1 MRFLIHTLM
10 LGLALLS
17 FTETY
22 AQGTGS
28 VNLTPISTFNS
39 GVFEGSASEIVA
51 YDPISGRVFVTNATA
66 GGFDILQLSQ
76 TGQLGFVTS
85 IATSRPPT
93 HLRIWNDGITSHVV
107 ASIPSL
113 PITNPGTVQV
123 FSTSGVLEAVYS
135 VGAFPDM
142 LYITSDGR
150 ALTANEGQPIG
161 GTNPRGSVSIV
172 HLATGVVEHISFT
185 GFDGQEVALRN
196 SGIRI
201 FPGFSASVD
210 LEPEYIAV
218 SGDLNFAY
226 AICQEQNCVITIDLT
241 TSTPIR
247 IDSLGKKNHLLPGNG
262 LDPSDSNGVS
272 INTWPVS
279 GLYQPDS
286 IVAFEAAGIPY
297 LLTANEGAARTEDAR
312 ARTLQLDPGAFPNA
326 GFLQANSRIGRLQ
339 VSTIDGDIDGDGDF
353 DELVAYGTRSF
364 SIFEMTTGAD
374 IVYDS
379 GDEFALVTSQAAPG
393 NFNSNST
400 SNNSADGRS
409 DNKGCEPEAA
419 TVAHIGNQI
428 LAFIGLER
436 QGGIMVYDVTD
447 PPNSFFLGYFTNRN
461 FNANI
466 ESPAAGDLGIE
477 SIVYVKPADNL
488 LNAHLII
495 TGNEI
500 SGTTTVY
507 LLSLPSPPADCNT
520 NNIPDADDISSG
532 TSTDCN
538 SDGIP
543 DECTLT
549 GNDCDQNLI
558 PDDCQPDF
566 DEDGIPNICDNDDD
580 SDGVDDT
587 NDLNPLD
594 STICRDV
601 DNDGCDDCSSGFDS
615 PSNDGLDT
623 DADGICD
630 LSDPDDDDDGVPDAS
645 DSSSTNPFICS
656 DIDLDGCDDCSSGTF
671 NTANDGTDTDTDGI
685 CDTGDGDLDGD
696 GIENECDLDQTPG
709 SDCNG
714 NNRVDTCDINDST
727 SQDCDVNGIP
737 DDCEISVNA
746 ALDCDNNGELDSCQL
761 TSGTSND
768 CNGNTVLDSC
778 EIASGSA
785 DCNNDSIPDDCQNDC
800 DGNSIPD
807 DCDLSSGSSAD
818 CNSNGVPDSCD
829 ISGGTDFDCDING
842 VIDECQITVDPN
854 LDCDLDGVL
863 QSCET
868 DTDSDGVED
877 DCDTDDD
884 NDNVLDV
891 DDSSPLDNTIC
902 RDADADGCDDCS
914 SGTDDSTNDGF
925 DFDADGLCDI
935 GDPDDDND
943 GVLDGVDSDDNNA
956 NICSDTDG
964 DSCDDCSSGI
974 FNTDDDG
981 FDFDGDGICDLG
993 DTDDDNDGALDRN
1006 DSDDNNANICSDLD
1020 GDGCDDC
1027 SAGSFDLSND
1037 GFDFDGDGTC
1047 DLGDTDDDNDG
1058 ALDDVDSDDNNVN
1071 VCSDNDGDGCDD
1083 CSSGIFDPANDGFDF
1098 DGDGTCDL
1106 GDTDDDNDGALDDA
1120 DSDDN
1125 NVNIC
1130 SDSDGDGCDDCS
1142 GGSYNPNN
1150 DGFDFD
1156 GDGICDFGDTDD
1168 DNDGALDRSDSDDNN
1183 SNICSDTDFDG
1194 CDDCSGGS
1202 YDPNNDGSD
1211 LDGDGICDLGDT
1223 DIDGDGIPNLCDVD
1237 QTGGFD
1243 CDVNGQ
1249 DDSCQTDTD
1258 ADGTID
1264 ACDNDLDGDGI
1275 PNICDADQTGGS
1287 DCDSNGQDDSC
1298 ETDFDNDGIIDT
1310 CDEDDD
1316 NDGALDSD
1324 DSDDNNI
1331 NICSD
1336 LDGDGCED
1344 CSSGTFD
1351 PANDG
1356 IDTDSDGLCDFG
1368 DTDLDGDGVDNNCDT
1383 DQVAGTDCNSDSI
1396 LDSCQGSLD
1405 FNTDGIP
1412 DVCQGN
1418 PFIRGDGNR
1427 DGNIDITDAVHT
1439 LRVLFDNFSDLC
1451 LPALDFNADQQVD
1464 ISDVSSELNYIFL
1477 GTSPPSAPFPNCG
1490 IPQGAT
1496 DSCSSFNSCP

>member
-1058 ALDDVDSDDNNVN
+1058 ALDD
-1071 VCSDNDGDGCDD
+1071 
-1083 CSSGIFDPANDGFDF
+1083 
-1098 DGDGTCDL
+1098 
-1106 GDTDDDNDGALDDA
+1106 A

-1383 DQVAGTDCNSDSI
+1383 DQVAGTDCNGDSI

>member
-10 LGLALLS
+10 LGLSLLS

-488 LNAHLII
+488 LNAHLLI

-580 SDGVDDT
+580 PDGVDDT

-656 DIDLDGCDDCSSGTF
+656 DIDLDGCDDWSNGTF
-671 NTANDGTDTDTDGI
+671 TTTHDGTDTDTDGI

-829 ISGGTDFDCDING
+829 ISVVTDFDCDI
-842 VIDECQITVDPN
+842 T
-854 LDCDLDGVL
+854 
-863 QSCET
+863 
-868 DTDSDGVED
+868 
-877 DCDTDDD
+877 
-884 NDNVLDV
+884 
-891 DDSSPLDNTIC
+891 
-902 RDADADGCDDCS
+902 
-914 SGTDDSTNDGF
+914 
-925 DFDADGLCDI
+925 
-935 GDPDDDND
+935 
-943 GVLDGVDSDDNNA
+943 
-956 NICSDTDG
+956 
-964 DSCDDCSSGI
+964 
-974 FNTDDDG
+974 
-981 FDFDGDGICDLG
+981 
-993 DTDDDNDGALDRN
+993 
-1006 DSDDNNANICSDLD
+1006 
-1020 GDGCDDC
+1020 
-1027 SAGSFDLSND
+1027 
-1037 GFDFDGDGTC
+1037 
-1047 DLGDTDDDNDG
+1047 
-1058 ALDDVDSDDNNVN
+1058 
-1071 VCSDNDGDGCDD
+1071 
-1083 CSSGIFDPANDGFDF
+1083 
-1098 DGDGTCDL
+1098 
-1106 GDTDDDNDGALDDA
+1106 
-1120 DSDDN
+1120 
-1125 NVNIC
+1125 
-1130 SDSDGDGCDDCS
+1130 
-1142 GGSYNPNN
+1142 
-1150 DGFDFD
+1150 
-1156 GDGICDFGDTDD
+1156 
-1168 DNDGALDRSDSDDNN
+1168 
-1183 SNICSDTDFDG
+1183 
-1194 CDDCSGGS
+1194 
-1202 YDPNNDGSD
+1202 
-1211 LDGDGICDLGDT
+1211 
-1223 DIDGDGIPNLCDVD
+1223 
-1237 QTGGFD
+1237 
-1243 CDVNGQ
+1243 
-1249 DDSCQTDTD
+1249 
-1258 ADGTID
+1258 
-1264 ACDNDLDGDGI
+1264 
-1275 PNICDADQTGGS
+1275 
-1287 DCDSNGQDDSC
+1287 
-1298 ETDFDNDGIIDT
+1298 
-1310 CDEDDD
+1310 
-1316 NDGALDSD
+1316 
-1324 DSDDNNI
+1324 
-1331 NICSD
+1331 
-1336 LDGDGCED
+1336 
-1344 CSSGTFD
+1344 
-1351 PANDG
+1351 
-1356 IDTDSDGLCDFG
+1356 
-1368 DTDLDGDGVDNNCDT
+1368 
-1383 DQVAGTDCNSDSI
+1383 
-1396 LDSCQGSLD
+1396 
-1405 FNTDGIP
+1405 
-1412 DVCQGN
+1412 
-1418 PFIRGDGNR
+1418 
-1427 DGNIDITDAVHT
+1427 
-1439 LRVLFDNFSDLC
+1439 
-1451 LPALDFNADQQVD
+1451 
-1464 ISDVSSELNYIFL
+1464 
-1477 GTSPPSAPFPNCG
+1477 
-1490 IPQGAT
+1490 
-1496 DSCSSFNSCP
+1496 